1 MLGIS
6 KELDK
11 ANFVGKKMKRAYH
24 IHHYCLFFS
33 LIKFRRVSVK
43 VTPSI
48 EPFKGRGVSCSTA
61 LYILLFCK
69 FKSDNIVKHIP
80 CLLVRRE
87 FMLYFPL
94 NSYLFGLS
102 LETMNKGS

>member
-61 LYILLFCK
+61 LVIRKMQIKPAKILSSCL
-69 FKSDNIVKHIP
+69 KSKKD
-80 CLLVRRE
+80 
-87 FMLYFPL
+87 
-94 NSYLFGLS
+94 
-102 LETMNKGS
+102 